1 MDIYSEILSALET
14 EESIMLATVISTS
27 GSTPASALS
36 KMIVKRG
43 GVLTV
48 GTIGGGCMEG
58 DVILLANRLY
68 GSGKAEIHSFQLKE
82 DETDSGLICG
92 GNLDVLL
99 EPITRE
105 HIKLFKE
112 VKTIRDEGEDC
123 VVATLVSPDGTIT
136 MKDVL
141 PIAPQQTAEWG
152 SRVIKK
158 MEKLVFAF
166 SDPQFQS
173 TPISD
178 IVKKAFHN
186 QQTKRVKT
194 EQGEFLLE
202 PVRGTPSLIIFGGGH
217 VSKYIS
223 SFASIAGFQVT
234 IVDDREKYANPTRF
248 PEAIATLALDYGQ
261 ALEKLKIRESTYIV
275 IVTRGHQYDE
285 EILKRIIKTPAR
297 YIGMIGSK
305 RKVLTTYEHLLPRG
319 ISLETLKRVHA
330 PIGIEIGAVTAEE
343 IGISIVAQL
352 INERRG
358 RSQPKNKSDELK
370 EQLRSLGQKKSIA

>member
-36 KMIVKRG
+36 KMLVKRG

-58 DVILLANRLY
+58 EVVQHANRIY
-68 GSGKAEIHSFQLKE
+68 GSGKAEIHSFELNE
-82 DETDSGLICG
+82 DETESGLICG
-92 GNLDVLL
+92 GTLEVLL

-105 HIKLFKE
+105 HIKLFTE
-112 VKTIRDEGEDC
+112 VKAIRDEGEDC
-123 VVATLVSPDGTIT
+123 VVTTLVSPEGTIA
-136 MKDVL
+136 MKEVL
-141 PIAPQQTAEWG
+141 PIAPQHTTEWG
-152 SRVIKK
+152 SRVVKK

-166 SDPQFQS
+166 SDPEFQS
-173 TPISD
+173 KPISD

-186 QQTKRVKT
+186 QQTKRMKT
-194 EQGEFLLE
+194 EQGEFFLE

-234 IVDDREKYANPTRF
+234 IVDDREKYANPVRF
-248 PEAIATLALDYGQ
+248 PEATATLALDYGQ
-261 ALEKLKIRESTYIV
+261 ALEKLKIRESTYVV

-319 ISLETLKRVHA
+319 ISIEALKRVHA

-343 IGISIVAQL
+343 IGVSIVAQL

-358 RSQPKNKSDELK
+358 GVPLRNKSAELN
-370 EQLRSLGQKKSIA
+370 EQLRAFEQKKSIA